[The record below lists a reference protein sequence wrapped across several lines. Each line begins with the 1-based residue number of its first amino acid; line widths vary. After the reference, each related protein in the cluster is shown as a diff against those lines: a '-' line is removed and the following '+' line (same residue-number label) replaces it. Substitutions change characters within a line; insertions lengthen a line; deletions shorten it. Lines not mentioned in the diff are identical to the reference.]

1 MAIRDQALRETA
13 PEISSTAV
21 DTHYFFNSL
30 NTKMA
35 AIQVLDFPISVTPLL
50 PVLMLLGEVQV
61 WLSTRSKMVVL

>member
-13 PEISSTAV
+13 LEISSTAV
-21 DTHYFFNSL
+21 DTHYFCNSL

-50 PVLMLLGEVQV
+50 PVLTLLGEVQV
-61 WLSTRSKMVVL
+61 WLSTSSKMVVL